1 MKEFTLLTVL
11 NSITRHLLVTVVLF
25 VVTYWSLSSLNIIDD
40 QSEHIISFGSRDALI
55 LPEGE
60 LAATG
65 KELVND

>member
-1 MKEFTLLTVL
+1 MISIFKVYGRYITSFFLLCVATWV
-11 NSITRHLLVTVVLF
+11 
-25 VVTYWSLSSLNIIDD
+25 